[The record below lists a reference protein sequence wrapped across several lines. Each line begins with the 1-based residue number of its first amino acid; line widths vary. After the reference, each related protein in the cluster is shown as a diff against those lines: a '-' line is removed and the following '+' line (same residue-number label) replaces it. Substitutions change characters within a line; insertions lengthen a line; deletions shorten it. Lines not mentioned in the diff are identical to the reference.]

1 MRKNLLSKM
10 MNSHNNDK
18 QEQQSGTWLYSA
30 DGVQGYVTT
39 DGEYLDLRPKG
50 DTNESTQV

>member
-1 MRKNLLSKM
+1 MRKNLMNKM
-10 MNSHNNDK
+10 RNSHDK

-39 DGEYLDLRPKG
+39 DGEYLDLRPEG
-50 DTNESTQV
+50 DKHESTQV